1 MFWERCLYGYDK
13 ARFCLRQR
21 AEGGRM
27 QYRMYLDVDDSYT
40 DSGAARVPACR
51 SIPSITPSHEIHPR
65 LTCRKQKC
73 GAWQTETRIAS
84 RRCLSVYLASCS
96 LLSKSAGSWFRACVY
111 IRQKSINARSILS
124 IKPRPIHNVSQS
136 RKQICSPDD
145 TISWMYQLQ
154 DAL

>member
-1 MFWERCLYGYDK
+1 LFWERCLYGYDRGT
-13 ARFCLRQR
+13 ACLRQR

-27 QYRMYLDVDDSYT
+27 YLDVDGSYT
-40 DSGAARVPACR
+40 DSGAAKCQRGGR
-51 SIPSITPSHEIHPR
+51 SPRSRHRAKYIRDSPVGSKSAGLGRLKRGLHREGVCPCILHP
-65 LTCRKQKC
+65 
-73 GAWQTETRIAS
+73 
-84 RRCLSVYLASCS
+84 ASCS

-154 DAL
+154 DAP

>member
-1 MFWERCLYGYDK
+1 LSK
-13 ARFCLRQR
+13 TKR

-27 QYRMYLDVDDSYT
+27 YLDVLGCTWMLMVHIPIRVLPSASVEVDPT
-40 DSGAARVPACR
+40 DHAIARNTSETHLFGSKSAGLGRLKRGLHREGVCPC
-51 SIPSITPSHEIHPR
+51 ILHP
-65 LTCRKQKC
+65 
-73 GAWQTETRIAS
+73 
-84 RRCLSVYLASCS
+84 ASCS

-136 RKQICSPDD
+136 RRKICSPDD
-145 TISWMYQLQ
+145 TISLLYQLQ

>member
-1 MFWERCLYGYDK
+1 MFWERCLYGYDRGR
-13 ARFCLRQR
+13 ACLRQR

-27 QYRMYLDVDDSYT
+27 YLDVDGSYT
-40 DSGAARVPACR
+40 DSGAAKCQRGGRSPRSRHRAKYIRDSPA
-51 SIPSITPSHEIHPR
+51 
-65 LTCRKQKC
+65 RKQKC

-96 LLSKSAGSWFRACVY
+96 LLSKSAGSWLRACVH

-136 RKQICSPDD
+136 RRQICSPDD
-145 TISWMYQLQ
+145 TISLLYQLQ